1 MPTLVSEGL
10 LRVILNK
17 NFQNTCV
24 CKLLR
29 AFICSG
35 TVDNLTATS
44 SPLQITLDDPTPG
57 QRAEVIAANKKAYR
71 CVSLS
76 VSWLVLLL

>member
-1 MPTLVSEGL
+1 M
-10 LRVILNK
+10 
-17 NFQNTCV
+17 FA
-24 CKLLR
+24 KLLK

-35 TVDNLTATS
+35 TVDNLTARS

-57 QRAEVIAANKKAYR
+57 ERAEVIAANKKAYR

-76 VSWLVLLL
+76 